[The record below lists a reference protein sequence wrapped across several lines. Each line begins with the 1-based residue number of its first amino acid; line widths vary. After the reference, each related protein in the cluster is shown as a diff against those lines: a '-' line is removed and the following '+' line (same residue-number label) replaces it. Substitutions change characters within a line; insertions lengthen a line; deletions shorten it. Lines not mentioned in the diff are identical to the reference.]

1 MLFTLM
7 SAYGVFLL
15 AVMSPGPDFIM
26 TVQSSLRHGVRA
38 GIWTALGIAFANLI
52 HIAYVHVG
60 IGALIAHSLLA
71 FTVLKLLAAGYFIY
85 LGIGALR
92 SRPQAATDIVPVLD
106 SPTTASSRSAFRQG
120 FITNALNPK
129 AALFWLSYLTLVI
142 DPAMDKALLLGFI
155 ALLLATAFVWFSL
168 VAYFLSR
175 RAVRERFLR
184 SGHWF
189 DRAMGALL
197 VGLGVKVAL
206 TTR

>member
-38 GIWTALGIAFANLI
+38 GIWTALGIALANLI
-52 HIAYVHVG
+52 HIAYVHIG

-71 FTVLKLLAAGYFIY
+71 FTVLKLLAAGYLIY

-92 SRPQAATDIVPVLD
+92 SQPQAAIDIVPVLD

-155 ALLLATAFVWFSL
+155 TLLLATAFVWFSL

-184 SGHWF
+184 CGHWF